1 DRVVHILFQ
10 STIFYRTDYS
20 ESSFRPL
27 MISYQPECHQ
37 KKIAGLKTCYLLLF
51 LQNQM
56 FRILL
61 LLFSLFP

>member
-1 DRVVHILFQ
+1 

-27 MISYQPECHQ
+27 MISYQLECYQ